1 MSTVQFRRTPRL
13 AAPRTP
19 GGEVHLEPP
28 PEVPRVV
35 PGGILMKLMPVVMVV
50 AMVGMIALLITSGG
64 GLNPASLLFPMMMMM
79 SMVGMFAGGGGRGN
93 GQRKA
98 EMNEDRKDYLR
109 YLGQMRGRAR
119 EAGDGQRVGLE
130 WIHPDP
136 ASLWSM
142 VRTRRMWE
150 RRTSDPDYCH
160 VRVGRGHQRLATRLV
175 PPQTGPVDELEPIA
189 TVALRRFV
197 RAHSVVSELPIAV
210 SVRGFAALELTGDA
224 DTCRAL
230 ARAIICQLAT
240 FHTPEDLIVAAAVGG
255 PDRADWEWLKW
266 LPHAQNPH
274 RSDAVG
280 TERLV
285 AASLV
290 ELEDCLHAEL
300 VDRQR
305 FSRNAAPV
313 ADQPQIVIIVDG
325 AEISGEER
333 ILLEEGLAGVTV
345 LDLSSSLGTLAARR
359 GLRLVATPEGVG
371 ARSASGVEKF
381 ADPDAMTVAQCEALA
396 RRLSPFRINAGEDEQ
411 GEDPLLSNVGFMD
424 LLGLPDAMTFDVAQS
439 WRPRPLRDRLRV
451 PVGVGEHGELVE
463 LDIKESAQEGMG
475 PHGLCIGATGS
486 GKSEF
491 LRTLVLGMITTHSSA
506 ALNLILVDFKGGAT
520 FLGLD
525 SAPHVAA
532 VITNLADD
540 LTMVDRMKDALA
552 GEMNRRQELLK
563 RAGNFANVKEYER
576 ARENGADL
584 DPLPA
589 LFIVVDEFSE
599 LLAQKPDFA
608 DLFVAIGRLGRSLQ
622 MHLLLAS
629 QRLEE
634 GKLRGLDSHVTY
646 SQVHESGGDLRKNL
660 VRCVGGGFRSRT
672 TAPRLHCAGRAAR
685 LDRGRYLC

>member
-1 MSTVQFRRTPRL
+1 
-13 AAPRTP
+13 
-19 GGEVHLEPP
+19 
-28 PEVPRVV
+28 
-35 PGGILMKLMPVVMVV
+35 
-50 AMVGMIALLITSGG
+50 
-64 GLNPASLLFPMMMMM
+64 
-79 SMVGMFAGGGGRGN
+79 
-93 GQRKA
+93 
-98 EMNEDRKDYLR
+98 LR
-109 YLGQMRGRAR
+109 
-119 EAGDGQRVGLE
+119 
-130 WIHPDP
+130 
-136 ASLWSM
+136 
-142 VRTRRMWE
+142 
-150 RRTSDPDYCH
+150 
-160 VRVGRGHQRLATRLV
+160 
-175 PPQTGPVDELEPIA
+175 
-189 TVALRRFV
+189 
-197 RAHSVVSELPIAV
+197 
-210 SVRGFAALELTGDA
+210 
-224 DTCRAL
+224 
-230 ARAIICQLAT
+230 
-240 FHTPEDLIVAAAVGG
+240 
-255 PDRADWEWLKW
+255 
-266 LPHAQNPH
+266 
-274 RSDAVG
+274 
-280 TERLV
+280 
-285 AASLV
+285 
-290 ELEDCLHAEL
+290 
-300 VDRQR
+300 
-305 FSRNAAPV
+305 
-313 ADQPQIVIIVDG
+313 
-325 AEISGEER
+325 
-333 ILLEEGLAGVTV
+333 
-345 LDLSSSLGTLAARR
+345 
-359 GLRLVATPEGVG
+359 
-371 ARSASGVEKF
+371 
-381 ADPDAMTVAQCEALA
+381 CEALA
-396 RRLSPFRINAGEDEQ
+396 RRLSPFRINAGEDER

-424 LLGLPDAMTFDVAQS
+424 LLGLPDARTFDVAQS

-563 RAGNFANVKEYER
+563 RAGNFANVKECER